1 MAEDHPNHI
10 ATHPDVMMRSRTC
23 LIVGPAGAGKT
34 RAALRAYVAA
44 GQASRPARKVWLTPS
59 GRSAAQ
65 VSRSLLGT
73 QGNGAILGPGVHTF
87 STLAGAVLRASR
99 QAVRRLGPLEKR
111 ELIAELL
118 DDAMRAGRLRYF
130 APIAEARG
138 LVDLVSQFIAD
149 WKRLEIWPDEL
160 HAAAERRGMTPK
172 DTELVTIYSRY
183 QALLEQHD
191 WFDAEGQIWLARAL
205 LRDGQSAPFA
215 QLDCL
220 VADGFSDFT
229 RTEQEIL
236 ELLAARSAQT
246 LVTLVDEPGDER
258 AELFAKARRTA
269 QQFRERHAD
278 CETIWLERRSNGG
291 WPAREHFERR
301 LFGHPRH
308 AVDAAT
314 ADRIEILAAGREL
327 GEIELIAARVKALLA
342 DGDPEDGRAVAPG
355 EIVVAFRSLEPVA
368 ALVRAAF
375 TEFGI
380 PFYLE
385 KARRLLD
392 VPLVAALLQLV
403 RLQADDWPY
412 RGLLATLNQN
422 YFRPSW
428 PTWNDAAV
436 RDAELLVRRI
446 QIPRGR
452 AAILAAC
459 ERNSAAD
466 NAGFAL
472 LKRLV
477 AAVDALPERASIA
490 EWIASLQAVAN
501 ELGYFASPDQEDRV
515 AWQLIG
521 EAAAG
526 MARMR
531 DALGTSQSL
540 SVAEFADWFKDVA
553 SITPMPQ
560 EHDEVGRVR
569 ILAAASLRALEA
581 PYLFLGGLSERSF
594 PAADREGSVYSD
606 AECRALAAEGL
617 PLPTRHERAQD
628 EMLLFYETLTRAQR
642 RLWLSYPA
650 IDERAQP
657 WSPSPYLVEV
667 ERSFGKTAIPRW
679 EAADLRPIPAEPR
692 VWRERDWRLRG
703 VIEAAEGNATTLAAL
718 VAKDDAHGVASNLL
732 AGLIVVR
739 ERATGRGFG
748 AFEGVLESAEAKA
761 ACAARFDAERVW
773 SATELELYGEC
784 PFKFFLARV
793 LGVHPLDEAY
803 LRTDYQGRGARMHQA
818 LAGLHRWLNLAHA
831 PGTSPHAL
839 DIDSYT
845 EVIDRLLTDG
855 REGEDGERSLS
866 AALGEIERLELR
878 EWLLNYPQ
886 QHSDYAGATGPAAM
900 QPTYFEAAFGMRRER
915 REDEPARDEL
925 SVDEC
930 LELRHGA
937 DRVRIA
943 GRIDRIDV
951 AEFAGEVVFNV
962 LDYKTG
968 KTPTKS
974 EITNAVALQLPL
986 YALAV
991 ERLLLGEHEARPWQI
1006 GYWSLSEKGFKS
1018 GCQLWVND
1026 GDRLA
1031 PTQPWRDLLAEI
1043 NRRVFALVRGV
1054 RGGEFPMY
1062 NEDKKCAAR
1071 CDFRRVCRV
1080 NQTRGLEKSWQ
1091 PPAEHPSV

>member
-1 MAEDHPNHI
+1 
-10 ATHPDVMMRSRTC
+10 
-23 LIVGPAGAGKT
+23 
-34 RAALRAYVAA
+34 
-44 GQASRPARKVWLTPS
+44 
-59 GRSAAQ
+59 
-65 VSRSLLGT
+65 
-73 QGNGAILGPGVHTF
+73 
-87 STLAGAVLRASR
+87 
-99 QAVRRLGPLEKR
+99 
-111 ELIAELL
+111 
-118 DDAMRAGRLRYF
+118 
-130 APIAEARG
+130 
-138 LVDLVSQFIAD
+138 
-149 WKRLEIWPDEL
+149 
-160 HAAAERRGMTPK
+160 MTPK
-172 DTELVTIYSRY
+172 DTELVAIYSRY
-183 QALLEQHD
+183 QTLLEQHD

-205 LRDGQSAPFA
+205 LRDGQSAPFT

-229 RTEQEIL
+229 RTEQEII

-278 CETIWLERRSNGG
+278 CETIWLERRNDGA
-291 WPAREHFERR
+291 WPAREHLERR

-308 AVDAAT
+308 TVDAAT

-327 GEIELIAARVKALLA
+327 GEIELIAARVKALLV
-342 DGDPEDGRAVAPG
+342 DGDPDDGRVVKPG

-375 TEFGI
+375 AEFGI
-380 PFYLE
+380 PYYLE

-392 VPLVAALLQLV
+392 VPLVAALLRLV

-428 PTWNDAAV
+428 PAWNDATV

-452 AAILAAC
+452 TAILAAC
-459 ERNSAAD
+459 ERTGAEDSAGVD
-466 NAGFAL
+466 L
-472 LKRLV
+472 LKRLA
-477 AAVDALPERASIA
+477 AAVDPLPERASIV
-490 EWIASLQAVAN
+490 EWIASLQTVAS
-501 ELGYFASPDQEDRV
+501 ELGYFASPDSEDRV

-521 EAAAG
+521 EAGAG

-531 DALGTSQSL
+531 DALGTPQAL

-569 ILAAASLRALEA
+569 ILAAASLRALEV

-617 PLPTRHERAQD
+617 PLPTRNERAQD

-642 RLWLSYPA
+642 RLCLSYPA
-650 IDERAQP
+650 IDERTQP

-667 ERSFGKTAIPRW
+667 ERSFGAAAISRW
-679 EAADLRPIPAEPR
+679 EATDLRPIPNEPR
-692 VWRERDWRLRG
+692 AWRERDWRLRS
-703 VIEAAEGNATTLAAL
+703 VMEAAEGSATTLAAL
-718 VAKDDAHGVASNLL
+718 VAEHAHGAALNVL
-732 AGLIVVR
+732 AGLTVVR
-739 ERATGRGFG
+739 ERAIGRGFD
-748 AFEGVLESAEAKA
+748 AYEGMLASPEAKGV
-761 ACAARFDAERVW
+761 CAARFGADRVW
-773 SATELELYGEC
+773 SATDLELYGEC
-784 PFKFFLARV
+784 PFKFFLSRV
-793 LGVHPLDEAY
+793 LGVEPLDEAS

-818 LAGLHRWLNLAHA
+818 LAGLHRCLNLAHA
-831 PGTSPHAL
+831 PGTSPHAI
-839 DIDSYT
+839 DSDSYT
-845 EVIDRLLTDG
+845 ELIDRLLNDG
-855 REGEDGERSLS
+855 CADAEHSLS
-866 AALGEIERLELR
+866 AALSEIERLELR

-886 QHSDYAGATGPAAM
+886 QHADYAGATGPAEM
-900 QPTYFEAAFGMRRER
+900 LPTYFEAAFGMRRER

-951 AEFAGEVVFNV
+951 AEVAGEVVFNV

-968 KTPTKS
+968 KAPSSKA
-974 EITNAVALQLPL
+974 IANAAALQLPL

-991 ERLLLGEHEARPWQI
+991 ERLLLGEHEARPWQV
-1006 GYWSLSEKGFKS
+1006 GYWSLSEQGFKA
-1018 GCQLWVND
+1018 GCQLWANN

-1031 PTQPWRDLLAEI
+1031 PTQPWRDLLTAIE
-1043 NRRVFALVRGV
+1043 RRVFSLVRGM

-1080 NQTRGLEKSWQ
+1080 NQARALEKTWQ
-1091 PPAEHPSV
+1091 PPAEHPTG